1 MFIANLE
8 SLGCSMAP
16 NRSQQQRPSLGSA
29 GEGDIQERRRETSA
43 HAPHTLPRLLLRKD
57 LLNLI
62 QSNPTPTKKSPP
74 LCGSI
79 DGGSEHRTVVRGGP
93 VLIHVP
99 ACTAHRR
106 RVLVE
111 Y

>member
-16 NRSQQQRPSLGSA
+16 NRSQQQRPPLGSA

-62 QSNPTPTKKSPP
+62 QSNPTPTKNLHLSVDP
-74 LCGSI
+74 S
-79 DGGSEHRTVVRGGP
+79 TVDRSTVP
-93 VLIHVP
+93 SCVVVLS
-99 ACTAHRR
+99 
-106 RVLVE
+106 
-111 Y
+111 